1 MGIRPVGRACP
12 GDDAAAGAGRRA
24 GMTGPADQAGSSAEQ
39 RAALA
44 VIDMQR
50 VFADRD
56 SPWLVPRFA
65 EIVGPIQR
73 LVPAPPPRGIFTRF
87 VAPARPPGAGRP
99 HYRGLPL
106 APPPPRAPLSQV
118 RG

>member
-73 LVPAPPPRGIFTRF
+73 LVRPSPPPGIFPPF
-87 VAPARPPGAGRP
+87 VGPPLPPQARGPP
-99 HYRGLPL
+99 Y
-106 APPPPRAPLSQV
+106 QV
-118 RG
+118 WP